1 MRRFGSYALLA
12 GAGLFFLW
20 EVYAAVHW
28 VRQAGGV
35 GAAPGHFWN
44 AVRADWMALI
54 VVSDHLVIA
63 GVVLLALWID
73 AARRGWTHGRRCAL
87 AAAFVALGTPTLLAY
102 LAWRL
107 LAHRPE

>member
-1 MRRFGSYALLA
+1 
-12 GAGLFFLW
+12 
-20 EVYAAVHW
+20 

-35 GAAPGHFWN
+35 GAAPGHFWD
-44 AVRADWMALI
+44 AIQADWMALI

-63 GVVLLALWID
+63 GAVLVALWID
-73 AARRGWTHGRRCAL
+73 AARQGWPHGRRGAL

-107 LAHRPE
+107 RAHRPQ